1 MANAKKK
8 KLTKVQAESD
18 GTFLLKIAIYLVLGA
33 FWIRLA
39 DPISLGSL
47 TFHGVPIGLGLGL
60 LIASHDHFKIDRKI
74 EYVVLLISTLLSLF
88 MPTGIII

>member
-1 MANAKKK
+1 MANLKKNK
-8 KLTKVQAESD
+8 KSRAQNETD

-39 DPISLGSL
+39 DPITIGSL
-47 TFHGVPIGLGLGL
+47 SLHGVPLGLALGL

-74 EYVVLLISTLLSLF
+74 EYVVLIISTLLSMF